1 MKIYGDTNSGN
12 CLKVKW
18 VCDRLA
24 LPYTWVGVDT
34 LKRETR
40 TTQFLKR
47 TSAGQVPTV
56 EFDDGRLLA
65 QSNAIIRY
73 LARGSDLIPADA
85 FAAAKM
91 DEWLFW
97 EQYSH
102 EPYVAV
108 CRFHMLY
115 LGKPASD
122 LDPDKVKRGYAALA
136 RMEHQLAATRFLVG
150 DTLSL
155 ADLSLLAYTRLGH
168 GGGFPLHGHG
178 AGAVSPNN
186 PLACRRRAEDLPEP
200 SWPRSPRLPSGAPV
214 ATTSAS
220 SCGCWRTTRSAARA
234 NGSKTRCRRPIPGVR
249 GARTRFPHPAHGRG
263 GW

>member
-1 MKIYGDTNSGN
+1 MKIHGDSISGN

-24 LPYTWVGVDT
+24 LPYTWVAVDVV
-34 LKRETR
+34 KHETR
-40 TTQFLKR
+40 ATPFLKLN
-47 TSAGQVPTV
+47 SAGQVPVV
-56 EFDDGRLLA
+56 EFDDGRTLA

-108 CRFHMLY
+108 CRFQMRY

-122 LDPDKVKRGYAALA
+122 LDPERVKRGYAALA
-136 RMEHQLAATRFLVG
+136 RMEAQLAATRFLVG
-150 DTLSL
+150 DGFSL
-155 ADLSLLAYTRLGH
+155 ADVSLLAYTRLAH
-168 GGGFPLHGHG
+168 EGGFHLDGY
-178 AGAVSPNN
+178 AS
-186 PLACRRRAEDLPEP
+186 LRRWIGEAERSLGLPP
-200 SWPRSPRLPSGAPV
+200 
-214 ATTSAS
+214 
-220 SCGCWRTTRSAARA
+220 AR
-234 NGSKTRCRRPIPGVR
+234 
-249 GARTRFPHPAHGRG
+249 
-263 GW
+263 